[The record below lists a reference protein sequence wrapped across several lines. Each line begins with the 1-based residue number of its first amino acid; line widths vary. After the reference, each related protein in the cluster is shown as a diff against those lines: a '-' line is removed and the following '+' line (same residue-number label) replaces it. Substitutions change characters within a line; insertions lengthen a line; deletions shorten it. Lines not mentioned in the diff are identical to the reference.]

1 MPKAS
6 RAAAGAKGTTKRGTR
21 KKKDENAPKRALSAY
36 MFFANANREQIRTD
50 NPDISFGEV
59 GRMLGQKW
67 KELTDS
73 EKAPYE
79 AKAAAD
85 KKRYEDEKAAYN
97 VGSSTPIEQRQD

>member
-1 MPKAS
+1 MPKAA

-59 GRMLGQKW
+59 GRLLGQKW
-67 KELTDS
+67 KELSDS

-97 VGSSTPIEQRQD
+97 AAGEEDSS

>member
-1 MPKAS
+1 MPKA
-6 RAAAGAKGTTKRGTR
+6 KVDKTTKKRDGRRR
-21 KKKDENAPKRALSAY
+21 KTKDENAPKRALSAY
-36 MFFANANREQIRTD
+36 MFFANSNRDLVREE
-50 NPDISFGEV
+50 NPGITFGEV

-73 EKAPYE
+73 EKGPYE

-97 VGSSTPIEQRQD
+97 AAGDDDSA